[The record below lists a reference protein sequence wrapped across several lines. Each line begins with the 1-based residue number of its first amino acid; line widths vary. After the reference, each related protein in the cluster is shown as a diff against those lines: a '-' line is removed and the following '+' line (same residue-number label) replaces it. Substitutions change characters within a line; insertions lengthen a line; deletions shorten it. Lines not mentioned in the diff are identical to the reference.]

1 MGGGGGRGSASA
13 GSLLSPRTFR
23 RSRSFWSCSASPCF
37 VRTACVQASAPPRP
51 RLEPLAASPPSS
63 SPHAARPRCTARRP
77 ADQRRPPRPAHL
89 SSRHGRCPRASTA
102 RPPQCTST
110 ASPSCAQRSTRTQ
123 SSPTRC
129 GPSSPTCAVEE
140 FRRAVVQGRDTLRWS
155 TSAVRQARRAGAAR
169 GAASL
174 ARRPPPRAGSR
185 APRRRPSG
193 MRSVE
198 RRSGQERRQA
208 GTGEGRR
215 GGGTSCSARSR
226 PRRAR
231 RTGMGVPRALSSL
244 DKGRETRRIRADG
257 GGTRRRV
264 RRGVRAGRPCLGVK
278 VRLLLASVMLRATT
292 RRDMTD
298 AGALRPQRA
307 LDRMPRRVVLRRRTS
322 APLCTCTPTLL
333 VRHQPA
339 SLPRRP
345 SPSLRRPSFRT
356 RPSARSTSTSPSPPT
371 STRPAS
377 LTFRAISI
385 SLSASSPPKTLVS
398 VPMRRVRRR
407 RAGSSSRAVR
417 STVTRP
423 TAATTSSS
431 QRSSPS
437 PSSSS
442 LSSFSVSFSGRSS
455 A

>member
-1 MGGGGGRGSASA
+1 
-13 GSLLSPRTFR
+13 
-23 RSRSFWSCSASPCF
+23 
-37 VRTACVQASAPPRP
+37 
-51 RLEPLAASPPSS
+51 
-63 SPHAARPRCTARRP
+63 
-77 ADQRRPPRPAHL
+77 
-89 SSRHGRCPRASTA
+89 
-102 RPPQCTST
+102 
-110 ASPSCAQRSTRTQ
+110 
-123 SSPTRC
+123 
-129 GPSSPTCAVEE
+129 
-140 FRRAVVQGRDTLRWS
+140 
-155 TSAVRQARRAGAAR
+155 
-169 GAASL
+169 
-174 ARRPPPRAGSR
+174 
-185 APRRRPSG
+185 
-193 MRSVE
+193 
-198 RRSGQERRQA
+198 
-208 GTGEGRR
+208 
-215 GGGTSCSARSR
+215 
-226 PRRAR
+226 
-231 RTGMGVPRALSSL
+231 
-244 DKGRETRRIRADG
+244 
-257 GGTRRRV
+257 
-264 RRGVRAGRPCLGVK
+264 
-278 VRLLLASVMLRATT
+278 MLRPTT

-377 LTFRAISI
+377 LTFRAIST
-385 SLSASSPPKTLVS
+385 SLSDSSPPTTLVS
-398 VPMRRVRRR
+398 VPMRRARRR

-431 QRSSPS
+431 RRSSPS

-455 A
+455 VSLGSVCSCPRPVQLGLVPPALAELEHSSLSAGFVSTQLSRTRWAASADGPGLRLGGLCDGQEGRTAHGHSAGRTPRSSLLGTRSPLSRTSLSPPARSCSPTALRPSDSAASLA